1 MKLVQRKT
9 ALQSLRKVNYSAW
22 LMLLP
27 GLFLLYFMVWR
38 PVVVGAGLSLFEL
51 KGYEP
56 VKFIGLANYK
66 RVLTDTL
73 FIKTLFNTVQY
84 VVWSLVIG
92 FLPPIIV
99 AIMLNE
105 MVHGKAFFKFAIY
118 FPVIVPTV
126 AVSLIW
132 YFLYQP
138 DPNGLLNMFT
148 AKFGIPTS
156 TWLQNPNLTI
166 PLIVVSMTWKGFGG
180 TMIMYLASLQ
190 GVNQE
195 LYEAAKIDGAGG
207 FRRVFNITLPQI
219 FPVVMLFLIKQ
230 IIGVFQIMVEPMTM
244 TAGGPNNAS
253 VSLALQGYNY
263 AFTYF
268 QPANAL
274 ALGFITFVLLMGL
287 TIVYFKVDKKLSAN

>member
-1 MKLVQRKT
+1 MTQGRSGAVLK
-9 ALQSLRKVNYSAW
+9 SLKKVNYSAW

-27 GLFLLYFMVWR
+27 GLLLLYFMVWR

-56 VKFIGLANYK
+56 VRFVGLENYK
-66 RVLTDTL
+66 RVLSDTL
-73 FIKTLFNTVQY
+73 FLKTLLNTVEY
-84 VVWSLVIG
+84 VLWSLVIG
-92 FLPPIIV
+92 FLPPIVV

-105 MVHGKAFFKFAIY
+105 MVHGKSFFKFAIY
-118 FPVIVPTV
+118 FPAIVPTV
-126 AVSLIW
+126 AAAMIW

-138 DPNGLLNMFT
+138 DPNGLLNLLLSKLHLP
-148 AKFGIPTS
+148 AS
-156 TWLQNPNLTI
+156 QWLQNPHLTI
-166 PLIVVSMTWKGFGG
+166 PLIVVSMTWKGFGA

-207 FRRVFNITLPQI
+207 LRRIWNITLPQI
-219 FPVVMLFLIKQ
+219 FPVVMLFFVRQ
-230 IIGVFQIMVEPMTM
+230 IIAVFQIMIEPMTM
-244 TAGGPNNAS
+244 TGGGPNNAS

-263 AFTYF
+263 AFTFF

-274 ALGFITFVLLMGL
+274 ALGFITFILLMGL
-287 TIVYFKVDKKLSAN
+287 TIVYFKLDRKFG